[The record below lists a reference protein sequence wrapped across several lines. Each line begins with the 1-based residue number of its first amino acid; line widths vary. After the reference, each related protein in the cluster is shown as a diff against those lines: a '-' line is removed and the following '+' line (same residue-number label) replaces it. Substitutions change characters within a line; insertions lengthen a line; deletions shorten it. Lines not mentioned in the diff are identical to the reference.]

1 MTIPYETDV
10 YLWAKEQATLL
21 EARQFE
27 ALDIPNLVEEITSVG
42 ASEYRTLGSHL
53 ANLVMHLLKWHYQPS
68 RRRTGRSWRSSIIN
82 ARNEIEQVL
91 ETSPSL
97 RREAVP
103 LLARRY
109 PGARRLASAETGL
122 PLQTFAAECPW
133 TVEQVL
139 DHDFF
144 PEPPPA

>member
-1 MTIPYETDV
+1 MTILYETDV
-10 YLWAKEQATLL
+10 YLWSKEQAALL

-27 ALDIPNLVEEITSVG
+27 VLDIPNLVEEITSVG
-42 ASEYRTLGSHL
+42 ASEHRALGSHL
-53 ANLVMHLLKWHYQPS
+53 TNLVMHMLKWHYQPS
-68 RRRTGRSWRSSIIN
+68 RRRTGRSWRSSVIN

-97 RREAVP
+97 RREAVR
-103 LLARRY
+103 LLAQRY

-122 PLQTFAAECPW
+122 PLQTFPVECPW
-133 TVEQVL
+133 TIEQVL

-144 PEPPPA
+144 PEPPQA